1 VDDVASAGRRIASVR
16 HRHHCIVH
24 SYSDRLTG
32 GYDVRMSGG
41 SGAERM
47 TVDELAR
54 RAGLPS
60 STIRLYQ
67 TKGLLPRPR
76 REGRV
81 GIYDDGHLARLRLI
95 GQLRQRGFSL
105 AGIKHLIET
114 WQAGQTLDD
123 LLGLDTEG
131 IVVAAGSPPARLPLE
146 QLTARFAGQ
155 RLTPDILQR
164 TVRLGLVTVDDG
176 SVTCDAEF
184 LEFGAQLAALGVHL
198 DEILDEWEALLA
210 STASSARR
218 FVGVFER
225 HVWRPF
231 VEAGMPAD
239 QVDMVTDALRRLA
252 PVAQAVTAVAL
263 RIALQNAAAAFVA
276 EQARRFDPEGALP
289 PALHQGVARPH
300 TRPAS

>member
-1 VDDVASAGRRIASVR
+1 MG
-16 HRHHCIVH
+16 
-24 SYSDRLTG
+24 
-32 GYDVRMSGG
+32 GG
-41 SGAERM
+41 SVAERM

-54 RAGLPS
+54 HAGLPS

-131 IVVAAGSPPARLPLE
+131 VVVAAGSPPARLPLE
-146 QLTARFAGQ
+146 ELTARFAGQ
-155 RLTPDILQR
+155 RLTPDLLQR
-164 TVRLGLVTVDDG
+164 TVRLGLVTVDNG

-184 LEFGAQLAALGVHL
+184 LEFGVQLAALGVHL

-239 QVDMVTDALRRLA
+239 QVDAVTDALRRLA
-252 PVAQAVTAVAL
+252 PLAQAVTAVAL
-263 RIALQNAAAAFVA
+263 RIALQDAAASFVA

-289 PALHQGVARPH
+289 PALHQGG
-300 TRPAS
+300 TRRDTRSPS

>member
-1 VDDVASAGRRIASVR
+1 
-16 HRHHCIVH
+16 
-24 SYSDRLTG
+24 
-32 GYDVRMSGG
+32 MSGG
-41 SGAERM
+41 SVAERM

-81 GIYDDGHLARLRLI
+81 AIYDDGHLARLRLI

-263 RIALQNAAAAFVA
+263 RIALQDAAAAFVA

-300 TRPAS
+300 TRPSG

>member
-1 VDDVASAGRRIASVR
+1 MG
-16 HRHHCIVH
+16 
-24 SYSDRLTG
+24 
-32 GYDVRMSGG
+32 GG
-41 SGAERM
+41 SEAERM

-81 GIYDDGHLARLRLI
+81 GIYDDSHLARLRLI

-123 LLGLDTEG
+123 
-131 IVVAAGSPPARLPLE
+131 
-146 QLTARFAGQ
+146 
-155 RLTPDILQR
+155 
-164 TVRLGLVTVDDG
+164 
-176 SVTCDAEF
+176 
-184 LEFGAQLAALGVHL
+184 QLAALGVHL

-239 QVDMVTDALRRLA
+239 QVDIVTDALRRLT
-252 PVAQAVTAVAL
+252 PVAQTVTAVAL
-263 RIALQNAAAAFVA
+263 RIALQDAAAAFVA

-300 TRPAS
+300 ARPSS